1 MTLKPDVFKAACRSR
16 LVLDLLGEKW
26 ALLILHSLADCP
38 KRTSEL
44 RRHIDGISE
53 KMLIQTV
60 RDLERHGFVARTA
73 FAEVPPRVEYRL
85 TPLGQQLAR
94 LVRNLDRWVERN
106 LFEILDAQ
114 QAFDR
119 RPKRRSRAL

>member
-26 ALLILHSLADCP
+26 ALLILHSLADSS
-38 KRTSEL
+38 KRTGEL
-44 RRHIDGISE
+44 RRHIEGISE
-53 KMLIQTV
+53 KMLIQTL
-60 RDLERHGFVARTA
+60 RDLERNGFVARTA
-73 FAEVPPRVEYRL
+73 HAEVPPRVDYCL
-85 TPLGQQLAR
+85 TPLGRELAR